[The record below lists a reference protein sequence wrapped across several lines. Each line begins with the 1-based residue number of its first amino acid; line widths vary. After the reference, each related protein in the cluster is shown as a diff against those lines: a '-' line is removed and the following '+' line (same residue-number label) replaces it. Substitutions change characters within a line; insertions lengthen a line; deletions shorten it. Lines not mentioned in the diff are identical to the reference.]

1 MGWRARSAANSRCHR
16 RPVGVD
22 TSSRTAPAWQSEAPG
37 VQLANAFPHKVR
49 VRSSSLPLRTGQEFG
64 PSPNP
69 TVHIQ
74 GVGHAGRVPENRR
87 TVVVHGG
94 PRSTSSERVG
104 SLRRGSTGRGS
115 KTLFGAAPCHRAAR
129 IVQTVDHLDSA
140 EWIAHIDLG
149 GPTAAAVLAGTALVL
164 SATECGAVCGRQ
176 ASPHTLYLSGMT
188 GRIGAKGQVVI
199 PKALR
204 DQALLQPGD
213 VVDFKLRDKEIVLV
227 ARRSPARLGGR
238 FSKTGMAA
246 RLLED
251 RMIEPR

>member
-1 MGWRARSAANSRCHR
+1 MRLT
-16 RPVGVD
+16 V
-22 TSSRTAPAWQSEAPG
+22 EA
-37 VQLANAFPHKVR
+37 L
-49 VRSSSLPLRTGQEFG
+49 
-64 PSPNP
+64 
-69 TVHIQ
+69 
-74 GVGHAGRVPENRR
+74 
-87 TVVVHGG
+87 
-94 PRSTSSERVG
+94 
-104 SLRRGSTGRGS
+104 
-115 KTLFGAAPCHRAAR
+115 
-129 IVQTVDHLDSA
+129 
-140 EWIAHIDLG
+140 
-149 GPTAAAVLAGTALVL
+149 
-164 SATECGAVCGRQ
+164 ATERGPICERQ

-204 DQALLQPGD
+204 DRALLQPGD